1 MGWGTYPWPRLP
13 FCPAASPVPVPVHPS
28 REKLPAHSGAVPIS
42 NPALPKIGFP
52 SACRTSSRP
61 SPAFPGVQEGNSPE
75 PPSIFSPARSTAV
88 RAGGAGG
95 RHPAVG
101 EGRGAAGRPPRPR
114 GAAAGPS
121 GLRRAPR
128 RARTLRRGRHRGQ
141 VRAEPG
147 RASAAGAA
155 SRGAG
160 DRQCREQRGPGS
172 SIPGSCGERHA
183 GAPASRGERGRERRG
198 SGGCR
203 RPHSGMLLG
212 AGDREYLSLSLRR
225 RR

>member
-1 MGWGTYPWPRLP
+1 MGYLSLATAPILSRCQP
-13 FCPAASPVPVPVHPS
+13 CPCPCASV

-42 NPALPKIGFP
+42 KPVLPKIGFP
-52 SACRTSSRP
+52 PACRTSSRP
-61 SPAFPGVQEGNSPE
+61 SPAFPGVQGWNSPE
-75 PPSIFSPARSTAV
+75 PPSIFSPARSTAA

-101 EGRGAAGRPPRPR
+101 EGRGAAERPPRPR
-114 GAAAGPS
+114 GAAAGPA

-172 SIPGSCGERHA
+172 RIPGSCGERHA
-183 GAPASRGERGRERRG
+183 GAPASRGERGRERWV
-198 SGGCR
+198 SGVCR
-203 RPHSGMLLG
+203 RPHSALLLG
-212 AGDREYLSLSLRR
+212 AGDREYLSQSLCRR
-225 RR
+225 R